1 MKAARQLLRFISTY
15 IKSPVSI
22 VLLSMELL
30 FWTLIIK
37 ILKIFSHYSNN
48 DIYLLKLVKKRR
60 QSWNLYCFAGEAL
73 TTMRRRV
80 GVGGIQ
86 KKRLEDKKFEA
97 KGDELAENQ
106 VNLRIS
112 FDS

>member
-1 MKAARQLLRFISTY
+1 M
-15 IKSPVSI
+15 
-22 VLLSMELL
+22 
-30 FWTLIIK
+30 
-37 ILKIFSHYSNN
+37 
-48 DIYLLKLVKKRR
+48 
-60 QSWNLYCFAGEAL
+60 YCFAVEAL

>member
-1 MKAARQLLRFISTY
+1 M
-15 IKSPVSI
+15 
-22 VLLSMELL
+22 
-30 FWTLIIK
+30 
-37 ILKIFSHYSNN
+37 
-48 DIYLLKLVKKRR
+48 LKLVKKRR

>member
-1 MKAARQLLRFISTY
+1 M
-15 IKSPVSI
+15 
-22 VLLSMELL
+22 
-30 FWTLIIK
+30 
-37 ILKIFSHYSNN
+37 
-48 DIYLLKLVKKRR
+48 
-60 QSWNLYCFAGEAL
+60 YCFAVEAL

-106 VNLRIS
+106 VNLRIAFYS
-112 FDS
+112 KAFFGVELDEFLVTMMVFSYQWK